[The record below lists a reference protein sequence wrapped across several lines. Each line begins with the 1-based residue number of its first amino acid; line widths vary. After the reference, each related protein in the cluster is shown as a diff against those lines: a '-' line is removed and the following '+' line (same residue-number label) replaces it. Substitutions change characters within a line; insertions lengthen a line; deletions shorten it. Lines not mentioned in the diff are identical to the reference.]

1 MAAKGRPTTNP
12 MALDRK
18 AMAAEINILSA
29 TESDPIAR
37 VAGVVAIMERHADG
51 FAYATASNVL
61 GNGLRADVRDAMV
74 KAQDGQCFTCGVTL
88 NNAKHMRQTEAV
100 LFRLVPSIVG
110 ADHFVAGNDA
120 MAAGTVP
127 GNVVAVCAHCNR
139 KRNAASAA
147 MGTPVCVTSDVL
159 HADSDG
165 PVMLNATRILY
176 VWPATPKARDTGKG
190 DAVMADRDAARVSVL
205 GW

>member
-1 MAAKGRPTTNP
+1 

-18 AMAAEINILSA
+18 SMAAEINILSA

-37 VAGVVAIMERHADG
+37 VAGVVTIMERHADG

-74 KAQDGQCFTCGVTL
+74 KAQDGHCFTCGVRL
-88 NNAKHMRQTEAV
+88 NNPRHMRQTEAV